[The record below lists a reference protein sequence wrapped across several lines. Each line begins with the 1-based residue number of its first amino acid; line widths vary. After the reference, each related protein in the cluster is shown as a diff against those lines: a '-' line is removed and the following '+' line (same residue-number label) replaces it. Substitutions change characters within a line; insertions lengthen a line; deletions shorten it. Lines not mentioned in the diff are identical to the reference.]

1 MTVGSNQ
8 APEAHERKEA
18 ATGGPSLKER
28 AREELQNYAVV
39 ATYLYVCFA
48 ALMLFKNALLQ
59 QEGLS
64 LLPHGI
70 AAIKALILGKFI
82 LLGEAA
88 GVGTRIRGRTLLAAI
103 ATKALLFFL
112 LLIVLSV
119 LEELLVGK
127 VHGQSF
133 AQILGEYERH
143 SVLEMI
149 ATGLLLLLVLL
160 PLIATQALNRALGPG
175 VLRHML
181 FDTGSSRA
189 E

>member
-1 MTVGSNQ
+1 MTVGSNR
-8 APEAHERKEA
+8 APDARERAKA
-18 ATGGPSLKER
+18 AAGGPSLKER
-28 AREELQNYAVV
+28 AREELRNYALV
-39 ATYLYVCFA
+39 ATYLYVSFA
-48 ALMLFKNALLQ
+48 ALMLFRNALLQ
-59 QEGLS
+59 EAGLS
-64 LLPHGI
+64 SLPLGF

-88 GVGTRIRGRTLLAAI
+88 GVGTRIGRGTLLKAI

-112 LLIVLSV
+112 LLVVLSV

-127 VHGQSF
+127 VHGHSF
-133 AQILGEYERH
+133 AQTLAEYERH
-143 SVLEMI
+143 SVLELI

-160 PLIATQALNRALGPG
+160 PLIATQELNRVLGPG

-181 FDTGSSRA
+181 FDSGSPRA